1 MSRPAKLARRI
12 GNSLTLRIELLY
24 FEGCPGVAETL
35 CAIERV
41 VAEGELEADV
51 AMVDV
56 GSGNH
61 PGFSGSPTVL
71 VDGEDPFP
79 ASRTVG
85 LSCRLYET
93 PEGPR
98 NSLTANMLRSAIGKN
113 T

>member
-1 MSRPAKLARRI
+1 MSRPARIPRRV
-12 GNSLTLRIELLY
+12 GKHHTLRIELLY

-35 CAIERV
+35 RAIERV

-51 AMVDV
+51 ATVEV
-56 GSGNH
+56 GSGTH

-98 NSLTANMLRSAIGKN
+98 NSPTDNMLRAAIGEN